1 MARQSKSGRELER
14 EINRI
19 FITLNYIDAGKL
31 DHLFPDAEIKAA
43 MRAAWMARWET
54 AVRKYV
60 QTFPGQFYETPDG
73 KIVVVPEGSNVGSL
87 PAGDIPPCP
96 SGN

>member
-1 MARQSKSGRELER
+1 
-14 EINRI
+14 
-19 FITLNYIDAGKL
+19 
-31 DHLFPDAEIKAA
+31 
-43 MRAAWMARWET
+43 MARWET